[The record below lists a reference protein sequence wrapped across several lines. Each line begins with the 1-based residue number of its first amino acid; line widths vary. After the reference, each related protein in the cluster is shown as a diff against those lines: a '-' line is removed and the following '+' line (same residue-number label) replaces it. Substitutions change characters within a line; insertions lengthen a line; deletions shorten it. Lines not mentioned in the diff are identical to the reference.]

1 MGKSVIGT
9 RIQWCWWQVPARG
22 GQTRV
27 GALGRAPSPGTMAPF
42 PQDRWIY
49 FLADYR
55 KRDRPAA
62 AVHGGHRVAFAVVVI
77 VVMVLLA
84 KLIA

>member
-1 MGKSVIGT
+1 MAEGNGT
-9 RIQWCWWQVPARG
+9 I
-22 GQTRV
+22 
-27 GALGRAPSPGTMAPF
+27 APF
-42 PQDRWIY
+42 PRDRRIY

-62 AVHGGHRVAFAVVVI
+62 AVHGGHRVAFAVVMI